1 MTRLLLLSAIVL
13 GMVGALSAEQHQSDS
28 SHLSHG
34 TDRMNGTD
42 RPPASVSR
50 EDLHALLNEAN
61 AAFQQANAAQDPDA
75 GRQLFDKAILLYEK
89 IIDAGGIRNAG
100 LYYNLANAYL
110 LKDDLGRAIL
120 NYRRAERLD
129 RSDLNI
135 KKNLAFAR
143 SRRIDRVETAAPK
156 RVLETLYF
164 WHYDLSLRT
173 KFLLACLAFAV
184 LCLAGIAMIWRG
196 RGTTSTAGAVLAGVL
211 VVSLLA
217 SILVETRRRSSE
229 RFGVITTAEVVA
241 RQGDGPNYPPSFK
254 DPLHEGTEFDLI
266 EQRPGWLHIRLADG
280 ADAWI
285 PEHAAELA

>member
-1 MTRLLLLSAIVL
+1 
-13 GMVGALSAEQHQSDS
+13 
-28 SHLSHG
+28 
-34 TDRMNGTD
+34 MNGTD

-50 EDLHALLNEAN
+50 EDLHALLNEAS
-61 AAFQQANAAQDPDA
+61 AAVQQGYAAPEPDA
-75 GRQLFDKAILLYEK
+75 CRQLFDKAILLYEK

-156 RVLETLYF
+156 RVLETLFF